1 MKLVLC
7 GSMAFAKKM
16 IQTKTDLIALNHEP
30 NLNELIEGYVKQ
42 DVSVSEAI
50 KENKIKYDIFK
61 VYFEEIKNSDSI
73 LVINE
78 EKKGVKGYI
87 GGNAFLEMGF
97 AYVLDKKI
105 FLLNDIPDLPIKD
118 EIIAMK
124 PIVLNGDL
132 SLIK

>member
-1 MKLVLC
+1 MKIVLC

-16 IQTKTDLIALNHEP
+16 IQTKNELIALNHEP
-30 NLNELIEGYVKQ
+30 NLNELIEGYVKK
-42 DVSVSEAI
+42 DPGVSEAI
-50 KENKIKYDIFK
+50 IENKIKYDIIK
-61 VYFEEIKNSDSI
+61 VYFEEIKNSDAI
-73 LVINE
+73 IVINE

-124 PIVLNGDL
+124 PVVLNGDL